1 LNSTIDLLE
10 PIKASSD
17 FPKLLE
23 KLQHDWDE
31 EQMNRH
37 DFWKKHDETFKAEF
51 INGIGVYESPF
62 YGRHWMASSN
72 ITRYMLNHVYS
83 NKLGKLAYEKVMCR
97 FTRND
102 YEPDI
107 VFWKNEVADN
117 FLPKQS
123 AFPPPNFII
132 EILSDSTKDKDRGVK
147 FEDYSSHNVQEY
159 WIVDPDNNTVEQY
172 LQSAE
177 GLTLHLKLNQGIIKS
192 VAIEGFEMEVLEI
205 FEEK

>member
-1 LNSTIDLLE
+1 MNTSIDLLE
-10 PIKASSD
+10 PIKASAD

-23 KLQHDWDE
+23 QLQHDWDE

-37 DFWKKHDETFKAEF
+37 DFWKKHDETIKAEF
-51 INGIGVYESPF
+51 INGIGVYESPV
-62 YGRHWMASSN
+62 YGRHWKASSK
-72 ITRYMLNHVYS
+72 ITRQLLNYVYE
-83 NKLGKLAYEKVMCR
+83 NKLGDVGYEKVMCR

-107 VFWKNEVADN
+107 VFWKNEKSKD

-123 AFPPPNFII
+123 AFPPPDFVI

-147 FEDYSSHNVQEY
+147 FEDYSSHGVSEY
-159 WIVDPDNNTVEQY
+159 WIVDTDNSTVEQY
-172 LQSAE
+172 LQME
-177 GLTLHLKLNQGIIKS
+177 GELKLHLKLNQGIIKS
-192 VAIEGFEMEVLEI
+192 VAIEGFAMEVLEI